1 MKVTM
6 QTRVENSVF
15 KQLNLPEE
23 YDSRIQ
29 REMFIKT
36 ALELQK
42 HLTVEK
48 HQSDEPYD
56 NTLYE
61 LQFIML
67 SMKTF
72 REVTAFLEGKL
83 SKGHFLA
90 LRNIFNEIV

>member
-6 QTRVENSVF
+6 QTRVKNSVF
-15 KQLNLPEE
+15 KELNLPEE
-23 YDSRIQ
+23 YDKRIQ
-29 REMFIKT
+29 RDMFIKT

-56 NTLYE
+56 DTLYE

-72 REVTAFLEGKL
+72 REIITFLGDKL
-83 SKGHFLA
+83 SREDYLE
-90 LRNIFNEIV
+90 LRGLFNEAI